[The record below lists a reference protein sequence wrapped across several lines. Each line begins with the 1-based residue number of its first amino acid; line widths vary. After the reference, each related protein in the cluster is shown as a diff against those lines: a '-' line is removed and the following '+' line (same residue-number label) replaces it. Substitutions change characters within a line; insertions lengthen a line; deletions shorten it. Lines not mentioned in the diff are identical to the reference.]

1 MENKITFYWN
11 KKIDEEYHINMW
23 TNRICTEKL
32 LKEDINKQIHIFFIP
47 VPYNNDDVFDYINPL
62 IGKNY
67 KLIVWFLDHSTF
79 DDYYDGRIL
88 QLYQMGEDII
98 KITPDMNIKN
108 DYPFKIL
115 NNYSMADTVLEQQ
128 QNDRK
133 LIMGLFKKSEK
144 WGRLKHFLSF
154 NGTPKPHRINY
165 VNKLYEN
172 NLLDYFNISFLSWF
186 TVENNRFNLTV
197 IEEEMLHVYDSVLLP
212 KEMLPM
218 HLDFGNEF
226 GTSSLNLPLY
236 FNSYI
241 DVVTMAKYDNK
252 GVYLDEKVYK
262 SFACLKPFI
271 IVGQYETL
279 KTLKSYGFKT
289 FSPIINEDYDSERD
303 SEKRMDMVIQEIKKF
318 SEMSISEMDRIFW
331 QFKDI
336 LVHNFLHLKKYI
348 NDIDD
353 TLIKEICK

>member
-1 MENKITFYWN
+1 
-11 KKIDEEYHINMW
+11 MW

-318 SEMSISEMDRIFW
+318 SEMPITEVDRIFW

-353 TLIKEICK
+353 ILIKEICL

>member
-11 KKIDEEYHINMW
+11 GKLDKEYHVNMW
-23 TNRICTEKL
+23 TNRICLEKITAIGV
-32 LKEDINKQIHIFFIP
+32 KKPIYIFLVP
-47 VPYNNDDVFDYINPL
+47 VPHDNDTVFEAIDSVV
-62 IGKNY
+62 GKNY
-67 KLIVWFLDHSTF
+67 KLIMWLLDHSTV

-172 NLLDYFNISFLSWF
+172 NLLDYFNISFLPWF

-197 IEEEMLHVYDSVLLP
+197 IEEEMLHIYDSVLLP

-226 GTSSLNLPLY
+226 GTTLLNLPLY

-241 DVVTMAKYDNK
+241 DVVTMAEYDNK
-252 GVYLDEKVYK
+252 GVYLDEKIYK

-279 KTLKSYGFKT
+279 KTLKNYGFKT

-318 SEMSISEMDRIFW
+318 SEMPITEVDRIFW

-336 LVHNFLHLKKYI
+336 LVHNFLHLKKYK

>member
-1 MENKITFYWN
+1 MNPVFYWN

-32 LKEDINKQIHIFFIP
+32 LKENINKETHIFFITSP
-47 VPYNNDDVFDYINPL
+47 EDNDDVFEVIDSVV
-62 IGKNY
+62 GKNY
-67 KLIVWFLDHSTF
+67 KLVVWFLDHSTV
-79 DDYYDGRIL
+79 DDYYDRRIL

-186 TVENNRFNLTV
+186 TIENNRFNLTV
-197 IEEEMLHVYDSVLLP
+197 IEEEMLKVYDSIILP

-226 GTSSLNLPLY
+226 GTSLLNLPLY

-241 DVVTMAKYDNK
+241 DVITTAKYDNR

-279 KTLKSYGFKT
+279 KTLKNYGFKT

-303 SEKRMDMVIQEIKKF
+303 NEKRMDMVIQEVKKF
-318 SEMSISEMDRIFW
+318 SEMPIFEMDIIFW
-331 QFKDI
+331 KFKDI

-348 NDIDD
+348 SDIDD
-353 TLIKEICK
+353 VLIKEICE

>member
-1 MENKITFYWN
+1 MDDLMSITYYWN
-11 KKIDEEYHINMW
+11 NKLDPEYHVNMW
-23 TNRICTEKL
+23 TNRICLEKL
-32 LKEDINKQIHIFFIP
+32 LKENINKETHIFFITSP
-47 VPYNNDDVFDYINPL
+47 KDNDDVFEVIDSVV
-62 IGKNY
+62 GKNY
-67 KLIVWFLDHSTF
+67 KLVVWLLDHSTV

-88 QLYQMGEDII
+88 QLHQMGEDII

-133 LIMGLFKKSEK
+133 LIMGLFKKSEG
-144 WGRLKHFLSF
+144 WGRQKHFLSF
-154 NGTPKPHRINY
+154 NGHPKGHRIVLLAHILN
-165 VNKLYEN
+165 N
-172 NLLDYFNISFLSWF
+172 NLFEKFDISFNSFFWNEDVNF
-186 TVENNRFNLTV
+186 E
-197 IEEEMLHVYDSVLLP
+197 
-212 KEMLPM
+212 
-218 HLDFGNEF
+218 HLDEYNFEKF
-226 GTSSLNLPLY
+226 DTSILPLDLDLKKTTPYTSTFLNIVLY
-236 FNSYI
+236 FHSYI
-241 DVVTMAKYDNK
+241 DVVTMAEYDNK
-252 GVYLDEKVYK
+252 GVYLDEKIYK

-289 FSPIINEDYDSERD
+289 FSPIINEDYDNEQD
-303 SEKRMDMVIQEIKKF
+303 NEKRMDMVIKEIKKF
-318 SEMSISEMDRIFW
+318 SEMPITEVDRIFW

-353 TLIKEICK
+353 ILIKEICK

>member
-115 NNYSMADTVLEQQ
+115 NNYSMADPVLEQQ

>member
-1 MENKITFYWN
+1 MNPIFYWN
-11 KKIDEEYHINMW
+11 KKIDENYHTHMW

-32 LKEDINKQIHIFFIP
+32 LKENINKETHIFFITSP
-47 VPYNNDDVFDYINPL
+47 EDNDDVFEVIDSVV
-62 IGKNY
+62 GKNY
-67 KLIVWFLDHSTF
+67 KLVVWLLDHSTV
-79 DDYYDGRIL
+79 DDYYDRRIL

-98 KITPDMNIKN
+98 KITPVMNIKN

-133 LIMGLFKKSEK
+133 LIMGLFKKSQK
-144 WGRLKHFLSF
+144 WGRLKYFLSF

-165 VNKLYEN
+165 INKLYEN

-197 IEEEMLHVYDSVLLP
+197 IEEEMLKVYDSVLLP

-226 GTSSLNLPLY
+226 GTSLLNLPLY

-241 DVVTMAKYDNK
+241 DVITTAKYDNK

-279 KTLKSYGFKT
+279 KTLKNYGFKT

-318 SEMSISEMDRIFW
+318 SEMPISEVDRIFW

-353 TLIKEICK
+353 ILIKEICK

>member
-11 KKIDEEYHINMW
+11 GKLDKEYHVNMW
-23 TNRICTEKL
+23 TNRICLEKITAIVV
-32 LKEDINKQIHIFFIP
+32 KKPIYIFFVKKP
-47 VPYNNDDVFDYINPL
+47 HDNDTVFEVIDSVV
-62 IGKNY
+62 GKNY
-67 KLIVWFLDHSTF
+67 KLIVWFLDHSRF
-79 DDYYDGRIL
+79 DDYYDERIL

-98 KITPDMNIKN
+98 KITPVMNIKN

-133 LIMGLFKKSEK
+133 LIMGLFKKSQK

-172 NLLDYFNISFLSWF
+172 NLLDYFNISFLPWF

-197 IEEEMLHVYDSVLLP
+197 IEKEMLNVYDSILLP

-252 GVYLDEKVYK
+252 GVYLDEKIYK

-289 FSPIINEDYDSERD
+289 FSPIINEDYDNEQD

-318 SEMSISEMDRIFW
+318 SEMPITEVDRIFW

-353 TLIKEICK
+353 TLIKEICE

>member
-1 MENKITFYWN
+1 MNPVFYWN
-11 KKIDEEYHINMW
+11 KEIDEEYHTNMW

-32 LKEDINKQIHIFFIP
+32 LKEDINKQIHIFFITSP
-47 VPYNNDDVFDYINPL
+47 EDNDDVFEVIDSVV
-62 IGKNY
+62 GKNY
-67 KLIVWFLDHSTF
+67 KLVVWILDHSTV

-88 QLYQMGEDII
+88 QLHQMGEDII

-226 GTSSLNLPLY
+226 GTSLLNLPLY

-241 DVVTMAKYDNK
+241 DVITTAKYDNK

-318 SEMSISEMDRIFW
+318 SEMPITEVDRIFW

>member
-1 MENKITFYWN
+1 M
-11 KKIDEEYHINMW
+11 
-23 TNRICTEKL
+23 
-32 LKEDINKQIHIFFIP
+32 
-47 VPYNNDDVFDYINPL
+47 
-62 IGKNY
+62 
-67 KLIVWFLDHSTF
+67 
-79 DDYYDGRIL
+79 
-88 QLYQMGEDII
+88 
-98 KITPDMNIKN
+98 
-108 DYPFKIL
+108 L
-115 NNYSMADTVLEQQ
+115 N
-128 QNDRK
+128 
-133 LIMGLFKKSEK
+133 
-144 WGRLKHFLSF
+144 
-154 NGTPKPHRINY
+154 
-165 VNKLYEN
+165 
-172 NLLDYFNISFLSWF
+172 
-186 TVENNRFNLTV
+186 
-197 IEEEMLHVYDSVLLP
+197 VYDSVLLP
-212 KEMLPM
+212 KEMLPL

-241 DVVTMAKYDNK
+241 DVITMAKYDNK

-279 KTLKSYGFKT
+279 KTLKNYGFKT

-318 SEMSISEMDRIFW
+318 SEMPITEVDRIFW

-353 TLIKEICK
+353 ILIKEICK

>member
-1 MENKITFYWN
+1 MNLIFYWN
-11 KKIDEEYHINMW
+11 KKIDDDYHTHMW

-32 LKEDINKQIHIFFIP
+32 LKENINKETHIFFITSP
-47 VPYNNDDVFDYINPL
+47 EDNDDVFEVIDSVV
-62 IGKNY
+62 GKSY
-67 KLIVWFLDHSTF
+67 KLVVWILDHSTV
-79 DDYYDGRIL
+79 DDYYDRRIL
-88 QLYQMGEDII
+88 QLYQSGEDII

-133 LIMGLFKKSEK
+133 LIMGLFKKSQK

-186 TVENNRFNLTV
+186 PVVNDILKNPTDVEK
-197 IEEEMLHVYDSVLLP
+197 EMLEVYKSVLLP
-212 KEMLPM
+212 KEMLPI
-218 HLDFGNEF
+218 HLDFGTEF

-241 DVVTMAKYDNK
+241 DVVTMAIYDNM

-303 SEKRMDMVIQEIKKF
+303 NEKRMDMVIKEIKKF
-318 SEMSISEMDRIFW
+318 SEMPITEVDRIFW

>member
-1 MENKITFYWN
+1 MNPIFYWN
-11 KKIDEEYHINMW
+11 KKIDDDYHTHMW

-32 LKEDINKQIHIFFIP
+32 LKEDINKQIHIFFITSP
-47 VPYNNDDVFDYINPL
+47 EDNDDVFEVIDSVV
-62 IGKNY
+62 GKNY
-67 KLIVWFLDHSTF
+67 KLVVWFLDHSTV
-79 DDYYDGRIL
+79 DDYYDRRIL

-98 KITPDMNIKN
+98 KITPVMNIKN

-115 NNYSMADTVLEQQ
+115 NNHSMADTVLEQQ
-128 QNDRK
+128 RNDRK

-144 WGRLKHFLSF
+144 WGRQKHFLSF
-154 NGTPKPHRINY
+154 NGHPKGHRIVLLAHILN
-165 VNKLYEN
+165 N
-172 NLLDYFNISFLSWF
+172 NLFEKFDISFNSFFWNEDVNF
-186 TVENNRFNLTV
+186 E
-197 IEEEMLHVYDSVLLP
+197 
-212 KEMLPM
+212 
-218 HLDFGNEF
+218 HLDEYNFEKF
-226 GTSSLNLPLY
+226 DTSILPLDLDLKKTTPYTSTFLNIVLY
-236 FNSYI
+236 FHSYI
-241 DVVTMAKYDNK
+241 DVVTMAEYDNK
-252 GVYLDEKVYK
+252 GVYLDEKIYK

-289 FSPIINEDYDSERD
+289 FSPIINEDYDNEQD

-318 SEMSISEMDRIFW
+318 SEMPITEVDRIFW

-353 TLIKEICK
+353 TLIKEICE

>member
-289 FSPIINEDYDSERD
+289 FSPIINEDYDNEQD

-318 SEMSISEMDRIFW
+318 SEMPITEVDRIFW

-353 TLIKEICK
+353 ILIKEICL